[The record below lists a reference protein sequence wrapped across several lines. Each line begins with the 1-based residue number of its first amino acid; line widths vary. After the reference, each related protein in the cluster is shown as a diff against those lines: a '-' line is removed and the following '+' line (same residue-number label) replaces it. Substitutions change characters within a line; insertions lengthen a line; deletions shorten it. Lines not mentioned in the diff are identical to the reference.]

1 MPYIDTRTLDREM
14 KKGSAELV
22 ILALVEARP
31 RQGDAG
37 ALAESIRD
45 AISRIDTEQLVSV
58 RNVATLE
65 QIAAQAS
72 SRHRFRAVL
81 VLFFASL
88 ALILAMSGVFGALA
102 CTEQQRLR
110 DLGLRRALGASQG
123 TVLVLVLGHATRLL
137 GTGAAIG
144 LLLALTLSQLLDKVL
159 FGVEGHDAST
169 YALALILLLLLCATA
184 ALAAPL
190 WRATQ
195 VDPALVLRG
204 E

>member
-31 RQGDAG
+31 RQGDDG
-37 ALAESIRD
+37 ALGESIRD
-45 AISRIDTEQLVSV
+45 AIARIDTEQLVSV

-81 VLFFASL
+81 VLCFASL
-88 ALILAMSGVFGALA
+88 ALILAMSGMFGALA
-102 CTEQQRLR
+102 CTVQQRLR

-123 TVLVLVLGHATRLL
+123 TVLVLVLGNATRLL

-144 LLLALTLSQLLDKVL
+144 LLLALTLSQLLDRVL

-169 YALALILLLLLCATA
+169 YALALILLLLCATA